1 MNSMEGQQVML
12 FYIICDESGSM
23 GDNGGI
29 DQINSSLPELHSTL
43 VSDPLVVDKS
53 RLSIIA
59 FSDIADVILPMQ
71 KVTDIQAM
79 PGVRATGATNYGE
92 AFALLRV
99 SIQIDVDTLKSQG
112 YRVLRPCV
120 FFMSDG
126 EATDNWEPAYRD
138 LMNHQYRPNI
148 ICWGVDG
155 ADPNSLSKIATIR
168 AFVSRDKLGAG
179 RSLASVMSSIGN
191 TIVSSVSNAQ
201 GGQASIDVP
210 LDIDGFDSFAPVPL
224 DTL

>member
-1 MNSMEGQQVML
+1 MNTMEGQQVML

-29 DQINSSLPELHSTL
+29 DQINESLPELHSTL
-43 VSDPLVVDKS
+43 VADPLVVDKC

-79 PGVRATGATNYGE
+79 PGVRASGATNYGE
-92 AFALLRV
+92 ALSLLKV
-99 SIQIDVDTLKSQG
+99 SIQIDVETLKSQG
-112 YRVLRPCV
+112 LRVIRPCV

-126 EATDNWEPAYRD
+126 EATDSWESAYRD
-138 LMNHQYRPNI
+138 LMNHQYRPHI

-155 ADPNSLSKIATIR
+155 AEPTALAKIATVR
-168 AFVSRDKLGAG
+168 SFVSRDKLRAG
-179 RSLASVMSSIGN
+179 RALASVMSSIGN
-191 TIVSSVSNAQ
+191 TIVSTISNANS
-201 GGQASIDVP
+201 GQASIDVP
-210 LDIDGFDSFAPVPL
+210 LDIDGFESFAPIPL

>member
-1 MNSMEGQQVML
+1 MSSIEGVQVML

-29 DQINSSLPELHSTL
+29 EQINNSLPELHSTL
-43 VSDPLVVDKS
+43 VADPLVVDKS

-79 PGVRATGATNYGE
+79 PGVRASGSTNYGE
-92 AFALLRV
+92 AFSLLRV

-112 YRVLRPCV
+112 YRVIRPCV

-138 LMNHQYRPNI
+138 LMSHQYRPHI

-155 ADPNSLSKIATIR
+155 ADPTSLARIATIR
-168 AFVSRDKLGAG
+168 SFVSRDKLAAG
-179 RSLASVMSSIGN
+179 RALAAVMGSIGN

-201 GGQASIDVP
+201 TGQASIDIP
-210 LDIDGFDSFAPVPL
+210 LEIEGFESFAPVPL